1 MELGDPA
8 IAERGERCR
17 LDVAL
22 DTLDNALNSL
32 LDTIETG
39 GLDHLN
45 AAEKVAWWQ
54 RFETFRNRLPLIDH
68 GLIADAEACD
78 LAVEYS
84 FSNLSRFLVRMLQ
97 LSPSEAAARVRA
109 AAAVGPRTSML
120 GQRLEPVLPKL
131 AALQRDGA
139 VTAEKVQI
147 VERAMHQLSRPDL
160 NPEDVE
166 TAERLLSDYAPVL
179 APTDLRRYA
188 LRVVDAA
195 DPDGPEPIDE
205 QLQQERRYLELKQR
219 KDGMWHLQG
228 RLTATVGAQLQAVL
242 DPLARLRSSSIEDEH
257 GNVIPIPDKRPSVQR
272 LHDALD
278 EACGRLL
285 KSADQPAVG
294 GIPASV
300 ILTVPLEDL
309 LVKAGFAET
318 SDGTMLNSQQLLR
331 IADEAEIWPTII
343 NHNNVPLALGRTQRL
358 ASRGQTMALI
368 ARDGGCSFPG
378 CTHPPSWCDRH
389 HILDWILGGRTDLE
403 NLTLLCRHHHTHF
416 LQKGWTCRINTD
428 GLPEWLPPRW
438 IDPAQ
443 RPQLNTRIRRL
454 HAPHQLSRRRR
465 PAKAA

>member
-1 MELGDPA
+1 MELGEPA
-8 IAERGERCR
+8 AGVRVERSR
-17 LDVAL
+17 LDVVL
-22 DTLDNALNSL
+22 DKLDADFAEL
-32 LDTIETG
+32 LDTVEGG

-68 GLIADAEACD
+68 GLIADAEATD
-78 LAVEYS
+78 LAGEYS
-84 FSNLSRFLVRMLQ
+84 FSNLTRLLVRMFQ
-97 LSPSEAAARVRA
+97 LSPSEAASRVRA

-120 GQRLEPVLPKL
+120 GERLEPVLPKL

-147 VERAMHQLSRPDL
+147 VERAMDKLSRPGL
-160 NPEDVE
+160 QVEDVE

-179 APTDLRRYA
+179 GPTDLRRYA
-188 LRVVDAA
+188 LRVVEAA
-195 DPDGPEPIDE
+195 DPDGPEPVDD
-205 QLQQERRYLELKQR
+205 QLQQDRRYLELKQR
-219 KDGMWHLQG
+219 RDGMWQLQG
-228 RLTATVGAQLQAVL
+228 RLTSAVGAQLNAVL
-242 DPLARLRSSSIEDEH
+242 DPLARFRSSSIEDEH
-257 GNVIPIPDKRPSVQR
+257 GNPIQIPDERPTAHR

-300 ILTVPLEDL
+300 IVTVPLQDL
-309 LVKAGFAET
+309 LAKAGLAET
-318 SDGTMLNSQQLLR
+318 SDGTLLSAEQLLR

-343 NHNNVPLALGRTQRL
+343 DHHNIPLALARTQRL

-368 ARDGGCSFPG
+368 TRDGGCSFPG

-389 HILDWILGGRTDLE
+389 HIRDWILGGPTDLD
-403 NLTLLCRHHHTHF
+403 NLTLVCRYHHTHF
-416 LQKGWTCRINTD
+416 LQKGWTCQINTD
-428 GLPEWLPPRW
+428 GLPEWIPPRW
-438 IDPAQ
+438 IDRAQ

-454 HAPHQLSRRRR
+454 HAQHQLNRRRR